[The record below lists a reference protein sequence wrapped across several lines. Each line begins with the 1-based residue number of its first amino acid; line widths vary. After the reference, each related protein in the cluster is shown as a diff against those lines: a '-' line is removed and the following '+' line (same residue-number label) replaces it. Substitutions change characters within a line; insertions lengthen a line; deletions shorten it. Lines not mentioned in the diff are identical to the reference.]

1 MLDESNVGQE
11 FFLKKKDDLAKS
23 IQAIFDWSLISDE
36 VKKEFWNVFLK
47 DTALNFLTEKDINFL
62 LNDFELQKLYL
73 MSKLKYSE
81 YDENIAFFM
90 QQLRNFFFLQIK
102 RAVGVKGNINNERLT
117 LAKSITE
124 RIETKEEQEKKF
136 LK

>member
-23 IQAIFDWSLISDE
+23 IQAIFDWSLISDD